1 MNGAAPH
8 QRSRL
13 YLILYIAAC
22 RRTPDR
28 PLKPASHGLPPS
40 ASLARRPLERVI
52 VAALVLLSACRLR
65 PSRSQLQLL
74 VALPH
79 RPRIGVLGI
88 SPASCWRVAQEL

>member
-1 MNGAAPH
+1 MGRRPINGPALTFHWNP
-8 QRSRL
+8 QEVDDSR
-13 YLILYIAAC
+13 
-22 RRTPDR
+22 R
-28 PLKPASHGLPPS
+28 PLKPASHGLTPS

-65 PSRSQLQLL
+65 PSRSRLQLL